1 MNKKLIGT
9 LIVILSL
16 IIIGGIIYFLFFSNI
31 FGGGEKTENE
41 TPKQTTPVIDTTVK
55 EKPLEITPTIK
66 ENKQITI
73 NVESKSMN
81 KEMLAQVA
89 TSFAERFGSYSNQ
102 SNYSN
107 INDLKIFMSQKM
119 SDWADNYIKE
129 NRAKNQAN
137 DIYYGITTKSVSSE
151 VKVFDD
157 DLSKAT
163 ILIKTRRREAL
174 GTTNNVSK
182 TYNQDIL
189 ITFVKEK
196 GAWKVDSAY
205 WQDLK

>member
-1 MNKKLIGT
+1 MEKKLIGIIII
-9 LIVILSL
+9 LLSL
-16 IIIGGIIYFLFFSNI
+16 ILIGVIIYFLFFSNI
-31 FGGGEKTENE
+31 FGGGNE
-41 TPKQTTPVIDTTVK
+41 IGNDAPKQEVPVIDTTVK
-55 EKPLEITPTIK
+55 EKPLEITPVIK

-73 NVESKSMN
+73 NVEPKSVN
-81 KEMLAQVA
+81 KEMLAQIA
-89 TSFAERFGSYSNQ
+89 SSFAERFGSYSNQ

-107 INDLKIFMSQKM
+107 VNDLRIFMSQSM
-119 SDWADNYIKE
+119 ENWADSYIKE
-129 NRAKNQAN
+129 NRAKAQAN

-151 VKVFDD
+151 VKDFDD
-157 DLSKAT
+157 ALGKST

-196 GAWKVDSAY
+196 GAWKVNSAY
-205 WQDLK
+205 WQD